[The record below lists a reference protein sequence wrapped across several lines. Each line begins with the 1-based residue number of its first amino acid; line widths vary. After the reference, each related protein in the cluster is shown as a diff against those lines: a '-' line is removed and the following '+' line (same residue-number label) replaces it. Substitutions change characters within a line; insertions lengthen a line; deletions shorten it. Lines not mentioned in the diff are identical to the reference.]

1 MNTGP
6 KLAAFLASLTAWLN
20 SRPDIVEMAMAGLLV
35 NVVMLLQGDFVLYF
49 SAFQVQISPSPAFEI
64 FDFR

>member
-20 SRPDIVEMAMAGLLV
+20 SRPDIVEIAMAGLLV
-35 NVVMLLQGDFVLYF
+35 NVVMLLQDDFVCYF
-49 SAFQVQISPSPAFEI
+49 SAFQVQIHASPAFEI